1 METENNEE
9 TQGFVAKLNNYK
21 ILKQFFQAVNVNEGG
36 TASFYL
42 QSHGLKMTVED
53 SKTFQA
59 NAFLDHNIFNEFTYT
74 PEQDLGFNL
83 QLKSILDVLNIF
95 GQTKDSNSTLSGTTT
110 QSTLFSTN
118 PLASLVLHCAGLSEP
133 FSMWLEEDGIVTE
146 AELPTRDLEETLA
159 FGENF

>member
-95 GQTKDSNSTLSGTTT
+95 GFPQPFCPNSLNRNLCPRTPS
-110 QSTLFSTN
+110 
-118 PLASLVLHCAGLSEP
+118 AA
-133 FSMWLEEDGIVTE
+133 I
-146 AELPTRDLEETLA
+146 AERKK
-159 FGENF
+159 